1 LHSIFT
7 TKASECVQHQES
19 LT

>member
-1 LHSIFT
+1 LHSTLT
-7 TKASECVQHQES
+7 TKASEWVRHQES